1 MKSVIFT
8 IKSNQSLRIGEVLQ
22 AELFECY
29 SVSAKDAGLKPSAD
43 SLISDFHSVQFGVK
57 GKSSLGFCLA
67 FDGQAYQVS
76 VPDLATASDWT
87 GALMFLKTFD
97 QRHKNIPEY
106 SIGLVSGSHLQR
118 LQSHP

>member
-8 IKSNQSLRIGEVLQ
+8 IKSSQSLRIGEVLQ

-57 GKSSLGFCLA
+57 EKSSLGFRLS

-76 VPDLATASDWT
+76 VPDFRLDWGLDVLENLAHS
-87 GALMFLKTFD
+87 LRCKC
-97 QRHKNIPEY
+97 
-106 SIGLVSGSHLQR
+106 V
-118 LQSHP
+118 

>member
-8 IKSNQSLRIGEVLQ
+8 IKNNQSLRICEVLQ
-22 AELFECY
+22 AVLFECY

-57 GKSSLGFCLA
+57 EKSSLGFRLS

-76 VPDLATASDWT
+76 VPDLATASDW
-87 GALMFLKTFD
+87 
-97 QRHKNIPEY
+97 
-106 SIGLVSGSHLQR
+106 R
-118 LQSHP
+118 LGP

>member
-1 MKSVIFT
+1 MMKSVNFT

-57 GKSSLGFCLA
+57 EKSSL
-67 FDGQAYQVS
+67 DS
-76 VPDLATASDWT
+76 VYPLMVKPIRYLFQIWRLLLT
-87 GALMFLKTFD
+87 GLE
-97 QRHKNIPEY
+97 P
-106 SIGLVSGSHLQR
+106 
-118 LQSHP
+118 

>member
-1 MKSVIFT
+1 MKSVNFT
-8 IKSNQSLRIGEVLQ
+8 IKNNQSLRIGEVLQ

-57 GKSSLGFCLA
+57 EKSSLGFRLS

-76 VPDLATASDWT
+76 VPDLATASDW
-87 GALMFLKTFD
+87 
-97 QRHKNIPEY
+97 
-106 SIGLVSGSHLQR
+106 R
-118 LQSHP
+118 LGP

>member
-1 MKSVIFT
+1 MKSVNFT

-57 GKSSLGFCLA
+57 EKSSLGFRLSLMVKPIRYL
-67 FDGQAYQVS
+67 FQIWR
-76 VPDLATASDWT
+76 LLLT
-87 GALMFLKTFD
+87 GLE
-97 QRHKNIPEY
+97 P
-106 SIGLVSGSHLQR
+106 
-118 LQSHP
+118 